1 MLPAGAPKLPAL
13 PPNPELDG
21 DPNTPGLDPKLLFD
35 EGALN
40 PVVAGAAPNPVVVGG
55 ALKPDVDDVSVGLFI
70 AANFCAGVNCP
81 VGVAGGGTTV
91 SKSSDL
97 GILMLLLFSL
107 LTIRLF
113 IGKEPKSSPGIGSWI
128 PRGLKVLHY

>member
-40 PVVAGAAPNPVVVGG
+40 PVVVGG
-55 ALKPDVDDVSVGLFI
+55 ALKPDVDDVSAGLFI

-81 VGVAGGGTTV
+81 GGVAGGGTTV

-113 IGKEPKSSPGIGSWI
+113 IVKEPKSSPGIGSWI

>member
-13 PPNPELDG
+13 PPKPELDG
-21 DPNTPGLDPKLLFD
+21 DPNTPGLDPKLLFAG
-35 EGALN
+35 GALKLL
-40 PVVAGAAPNPVVVGG
+40 PAGAAPKPVLAGDVAKLDVVLSAG
-55 ALKPDVDDVSVGLFI
+55 AFI
-70 AANFCAGVNCP
+70 AASFCAGVNCP
-81 VGVAGGGTTV
+81 GGVAGGGTTV

-107 LTIRLF
+107 LTISLF